1 MLNVQFSTK
10 FTSYAKKQESMSHTQ
25 EKSNQQKLT
34 EEADIALIKLQI
46 SYLKYIQRTNKT
58 MSKEL
63 KENMITMPH
72 KTENIK
78 RQKQQQK
85 RNSAGET

>member
-1 MLNVQFSTK
+1 
-10 FTSYAKKQESMSHTQ
+10 
-25 EKSNQQKLT
+25 
-34 EEADIALIKLQI
+34 
-46 SYLKYIQRTNKT
+46 

>member
-1 MLNVQFSTK
+1 
-10 FTSYAKKQESMSHTQ
+10 
-25 EKSNQQKLT
+25 
-34 EEADIALIKLQI
+34 
-46 SYLKYIQRTNKT
+46 

-78 RQKQQQK
+78 RQKQQQQK